1 MATCKARCTTYDSR
15 LYFAD
20 GKHRFFM
27 ELRCGEPSEGPMCT
41 RCSQKKKTPLHYNK
55 SYDHGLVDGPYL
67 EGSQLYDTPYYH
79 WAVEK
84 FGPPNPIDVQKA
96 MEAQR
101 IARGGAKVVESEVV
115 KPTKVAKPKVVRA
128 KAPKEEPV
136 EKPKKETKKTGPKP
150 KTAAKKEVAPAIVA
164 PVEEAKPLV
173 KLPEAPMESM
183 DDPLP
188 VIEVIKV
195 VLKPFTVGQTTYWR
209 DGEREKLYKKEGGKK
224 GPYVGRWDHFTQSI
238 IRDAPDSDSD

>member
-1 MATCKARCTTYDSR
+1 
-15 LYFAD
+15 
-20 GKHRFFM
+20 
-27 ELRCGEPSEGPMCT
+27 MCA

-67 EGSQLYDTPYYH
+67 EGSQLFDTPYYH

-84 FGPPNPIDVQKA
+84 FGPPNPVDVQKA

-101 IARGGAKVVESEVV
+101 VARGGANVEPKVVE
-115 KPTKVAKPKVVRA
+115 KVKPKVVRA
-128 KAPKEEPV
+128 KPPKEEQKESPV
-136 EKPKKETKKTGPKP
+136 EKPKKKTGPKP
-150 KTAAKKEVAPAIVA
+150 KTATKKEAVPAIVA
-164 PVEEAKPLV
+164 PVEEAKPLT

-238 IRDAPDSDSD
+238 VRDAPDSDSD